1 MYIKTI
7 GLFQYQ
13 TQTRTTEWFYFFF
26 QDALLEIIM

>member
-7 GLFQYQ
+7 GLFQY
-13 TQTRTTEWFYFFF
+13 QTRTTEWFYFFF